1 MKEYKILKNIGIG
14 IVVIGVIAL
23 LVYGS
28 SFLSRTIRSSYR
40 EQVRTI
46 TERKETSRNIVIEGG
61 IFNPVL
67 TVISPGEKISFVNRD
82 ARAHTV
88 TCEDSTYVLNP
99 QEIKDKTIYE
109 KGEYKCSIL
118 SHESIIIVR

>member
-1 MKEYKILKNIGIG
+1 MKEHKILKNIGIG
-14 IVVIGVIAL
+14 IVVIGVITL

-28 SFLSRTIRSSYR
+28 LFLSRSIRSSYR
-40 EQVRTI
+40 EQVRII
-46 TERKETSRNIVIEGG
+46 TERRETSRNIVIEGG

-82 ARAHTV
+82 TQVHTV

-99 QEIKDKTIYE
+99 QETKDKTIYE
-109 KGEYKCSIL
+109 KGEYRCSTS
-118 SHESIIIVR
+118 SHESVIIVR